1 MKLLELVR
9 EAKYD
14 EPHLNEAEKEWIEMF
29 KRVHRDEPYVV
40 DLNLGQSLASIFGYE
55 PPPSI
60 DTSGGD

>member
-1 MKLLELVR
+1 
-9 EAKYD
+9 
-14 EPHLNEAEKEWIEMF
+14 MF